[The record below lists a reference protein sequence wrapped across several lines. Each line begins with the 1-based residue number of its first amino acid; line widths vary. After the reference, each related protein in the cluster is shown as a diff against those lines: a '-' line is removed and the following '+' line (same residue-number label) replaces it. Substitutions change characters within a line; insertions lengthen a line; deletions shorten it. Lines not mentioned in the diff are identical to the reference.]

1 MDSYNEQTN
10 DNTILCRNLDI
21 FAPEVGY

>member
-1 MDSYNEQTN
+1 MDSHNEQTN
-10 DNTILCRNLDI
+10 DNMILCRNLDI